1 MPQSKV
7 NFERIIN
14 ISEKMFAEEGNDS
27 DFSTETFMGAILRK
41 QREMPWIFGNVRAKE
56 DTADDGSSTS
66 TKKAKEDTTDD
77 GSSTSTLKD
86 VIENQEK
93 NSGSEESKKDTTKNG
108 SSFSLITRKTKGD
121 TTDDGSSTSTLK
133 DIIENQEDISG
144 SEELKKDT
152 TKNGSSF
159 SLKKKASVGYTYKQR
174 RYNNSESS
182 MKSFFEER
190 MKNFY
195 KTSKHSKKED

>member
-1 MPQSKV
+1 
-7 NFERIIN
+7 
-14 ISEKMFAEEGNDS
+14 MFAEEGNDS

-93 NSGSEESKKDTTKNG
+93 TSGPSKTLWTTA
-108 SSFSLITRKTKGD
+108 
-121 TTDDGSSTSTLK
+121 
-133 DIIENQEDISG
+133 QEI
-144 SEELKKDT
+144 
-152 TKNGSSF
+152 
-159 SLKKKASVGYTYKQR
+159 
-174 RYNNSESS
+174 
-182 MKSFFEER
+182 
-190 MKNFY
+190 
-195 KTSKHSKKED
+195 